1 MLRGI
6 VIADIDKEASIKTL
20 RFCAAWLKSIWPRA
34 TTILDEPSSM
44 PGWKTARLQFVFLVP
59 LIGAL
64 AAILGIWVVALY
76 QHEHK
81 GILRETEREKVL
93 MERMYLDD
101 IDHNARMLNA
111 VMEVIQRDAAL
122 RSAFAHRDRAALLR
136 LASPLNEMLRHKF
149 GVTHFYFSDPDRV
162 NILRVHKPER
172 DGDVI
177 ERITTLE
184 AERTGTTSY
193 GAELGPL
200 GTFTLRLV
208 TPWYEKGRLLG
219 YVELGMEVDQVL
231 RSVQTFTGMPVFVLI
246 SKQSLK
252 REDWEAG
259 MRMLGRTP
267 TWDRF
272 PDVVLNSQTTETMP
286 AELAA
291 QLADKSPAAEAPEL
305 HQGKAVYH
313 AVFIPLTDAS
323 GRAVGRMVALVD
335 VSKSLTSLR
344 QEVLNGAAAGTLI
357 AALLVGFFYQLVR
370 RVGRR
375 IERDEEVLQRLATHD
390 GLTGLCNHRMFYV
403 LLDEELLRAQRF
415 HHPVSLLMLDI
426 DHFKAV
432 NDTHGHQ
439 AGDAILVALSELLN
453 RGARTVD
460 RVCRY
465 GGEEISII
473 LPETDVA
480 AATVIAERLRVSI
493 EAQAFDIKPD
503 TPLHITVSIGLAA
516 WPTHANTAS
525 TLVAAADEAMYGA
538 KTSGRNRVVVHA
550 PVGSAAQSDPAPGV
564 KTSSAARSDSA

>member
-1 MLRGI
+1 
-6 VIADIDKEASIKTL
+6 
-20 RFCAAWLKSIWPRA
+20 
-34 TTILDEPSSM
+34 M

-64 AAILGIWVVALY
+64 AAILGVWVVALY
-76 QHEHK
+76 QHEHR
-81 GILRETEREKVL
+81 GILRATEHEKVL
-93 MERMYLDD
+93 MEKMYLDD

-111 VMEVIQRDAAL
+111 VMDVIQRDAAL
-122 RSAFAHRDRAALLR
+122 RSALAHRDRAALLR
-136 LASPLNEMLRHKF
+136 LASPINETLRRNF

-172 DGDVI
+172 YGDVI
-177 ERITTLE
+177 DRITTLE

-193 GAELGPL
+193 GVELGPL

-219 YVELGMEVDQVL
+219 YVELGMEIDQVL

-259 MRMLGRTP
+259 MRMLGRAP
-267 TWDRF
+267 TWERF
-272 PDVVLNSQTTETMP
+272 PDVVLNSQTMETMP

-291 QLADKSPAAEAPEL
+291 QLADRAPAEALEL
-305 HQGKAVYH
+305 HQGKVVYQ

-323 GRAVGRMVALVD
+323 GRTVGRMVALVD
-335 VSKSLTSLR
+335 VSKSLAALR
-344 QEVLNGAAAGTLI
+344 EEVLNGATIGTLF

-426 DHFKAV
+426 DHFKTV

-439 AGDAILVALSELLN
+439 AGDAILVALSELMN

-480 AATVIAERLRVSI
+480 AATVIAERLRVSV
-493 EAQAFDIKPD
+493 EAQAFDIKTG

-525 TLVAAADEAMYGA
+525 ALVAAADTAMYGA

-550 PVGSAAQSDPAPGV
+550 PVGDATQPNPAPGV